1 MVYQLLKAC
10 EKASLSLFS
19 DSVSD
24 LHISL
29 KVNVSGHGN
38 QAPRRGGCQPRRQEV
53 EPGTLAPSPA
63 SPPAATPPAPVR
75 RARGRGPAAL
85 LRDERRRLAR
95 IEPTLLQ
102 DFLDEVE
109 GDVSALPPSA
119 LTTPAIALARRDER
133 GQVKVATPGP
143 AAAAAVAA
151 SPLPSPCGGTTAS
164 GQATASPPPSSP
176 TPTSPPL
183 TCPPPSFPPL
193 HQATLSPPVNVPLPP
208 TSEILPPVRAPNSPK
223 DPAVTAPLPS
233 PVWITSWLLPPS
245 SLWHPSAGL
254 DGSAPELNQT
264 WTWISA
270 AKKSA
275 RFAINLLSLG

>member
-1 MVYQLLKAC
+1 M
-10 EKASLSLFS
+10 
-19 DSVSD
+19 
-24 LHISL
+24 
-29 KVNVSGHGN
+29 NVSGHGN

-143 AAAAAVAA
+143 AAAAAVVA
-151 SPLPSPCGGTTAS
+151 SPLPAPCGGPTAA
-164 GQATASPPPSSP
+164 GQATVSPPPSSL

-183 TCPPPSFPPL
+183 TCPPPSSPPPSSPPL
-193 HQATLSPPVNVPLPP
+193 HQAPLLPPVNVPLPP
-208 TSEILPPVRAPNSPK
+208 ISESLPPVKTP
-223 DPAVTAPLPS
+223 
-233 PVWITSWLLPPS
+233 
-245 SLWHPSAGL
+245 HPSKGFFPHCTNPPL
-254 DGSAPELNQT
+254 RT
-264 WTWISA
+264 
-270 AKKSA
+270 
-275 RFAINLLSLG
+275 LSRDRLSVITRQNK